1 MAANS
6 GAYYEGLQY
15 ASQGVQPVNFGEL
28 SMGFAKIV
36 EDKRLEEKRDK
47 EKREATQMEMTR
59 LFGEEIYS
67 SFDGTGLAD
76 IDIVNSKIKDSI
88 VARANV
94 INSMYEK
101 GELTNPQMMQEMVK
115 LNAQSSKYASFANSI
130 STKVEEIQKLGGN
143 ASEYTT
149 LMLER
154 IDNLMKN
161 ASPVMDSSGNLSF
174 LTKDGDQ
181 IVSNPFNELQKLLD
195 VREKYDTDSIINSVL
210 RSRGKEKV
218 IEGGVVVEKLSDLN
232 ENDEKAFRD
241 VVSTLDDADKFDIA
255 MRAMKAGGKVDR
267 DPNSVFKILNTK
279 EVEDT
284 IVNYMKE
291 TAQGRIDQV
300 KTVDEVAGFSIESQ
314 RKRDAI
320 AASRVKEDKVTVI
333 ENESNGYDV
342 IGKPVAINTIKVSG
356 KPVSDIIVTGYSV
369 DQQGRNIVEVE
380 YNEIKEIGIES
391 VKVPRTERVPV
402 DDLSTLN
409 KVRVLYGKLEPVK
422 SMPPQ
427 PEVQNAAQPFIGPQ
441 QPAKPK
447 AYQ

>member
-356 KPVSDIIVTGYSV
+356 NPVSDIIVTGYSV

-380 YNEIKEIGIES
+380 YNEIEEIGLES

-441 QPAKPK
+441 QQPAKPK
-447 AYQ
+447 AY